1 MSLNMKK
8 STNRFST
15 QRWDNFAADAN
26 GREDDLL
33 LAELQTIPDDTG
45 LTITPLNHIVDD
57 EDAIDKLLADSGFDA
72 AGKQPPFIA
81 AEPVIE
87 PADLIDHRA
96 GIVVDEQNEAI
107 FSVESLPE
115 EPLPEGFQVDAFI
128 SDYLAVRQPGHSTDP
143 APESIKDFV
152 LPAEPAI
159 IESMQSKPG
168 DAVIAEQATDTM
180 IDAIAKEA
188 VVQRKKPEPLKQA
201 QTTNTGNAIPVIE
214 QLQINQA
221 SIEKRLGQLQKQ
233 SSAAIRLAYAS
244 LALAIAILMSTV
256 VLYTTIS
263 DMKTDI
269 SKVSE
274 WVQMLKEAMVNAVE
288 KTLDDH

>member
-1 MSLNMKK
+1 MKK

-15 QRWDNFAADAN
+15 ERWDNFAADAN

-33 LAELQTIPDDTG
+33 LADLQTIPDDTG

-57 EDAIDKLLADSGFDA
+57 EDAIDKLLADPGFDA

-96 GIVVDEQNEAI
+96 GIVVDEQNDAI
-107 FSVESLPE
+107 FTVESLPE
-115 EPLPEGFQVDAFI
+115 EAPLPEGFQVDAFI
-128 SDYLAVRQPGHSTDP
+128 SDYLAVRQPGHSIDP
-143 APESIKDFV
+143 APESINDVV
-152 LPAEPAI
+152 LPEEPVS
-159 IESMQSKPG
+159 IESMSGKPG
-168 DAVIAEQATDTM
+168 DAVIAEQATDTI
-180 IDAIAKEA
+180 IDAIAKEP

-201 QTTNTGNAIPVIE
+201 QTTDTGNAIPAIE

-221 SIEKRLGQLQKQ
+221 YIEKRLSQLQTQ

-244 LALAIAILMSTV
+244 LALAIAILMSSA
-256 VLYTTIS
+256 VLYTMIS
-263 DMKTDI
+263 DMKTDMG
-269 SKVSE
+269 KVSE

-288 KTLDDH
+288 KTLDEH